1 MLQSTSGQEH
11 RASTSVTEEHRIA
24 ALVAAG
30 ALFVLG
36 DSGGKDSQAMRIRV
50 RALVPASQLIVV
62 HATLGEI
69 EWPGALEHA
78 RDGAARDGLPFL
90 VAQSPKTFLEMVEH
104 RHRTRPDAPAF
115 PQAGNRQCTS
125 DLKRDPIL
133 TTVRRYAKARGIRT
147 IVTCMGL
154 RAGESAKR
162 AKAPTWSQSA
172 RGSKAG
178 RAWFEWLPIHHI
190 TTAEVFATIAA
201 AGETPHYAYA
211 LGNDRLSCVFCIM
224 GSSKDARNGAVH
236 HPELFAQFVGIER
249 RTGSTLHQS
258 RKGLEEFAGITI
270 AEARDAH
277 RRLPVLRAV
286 A

>member
-1 MLQSTSGQEH
+1 MS
-11 RASTSVTEEHRIA
+11 RALVTERRRIA

-50 RALVPASQLIVV
+50 RALVPAAQLVVV
-62 HATLGEI
+62 HATLGDI

-78 RDGAARDGLPFL
+78 REGAARDGLAFL
-90 VAQSPKTFLEMVEH
+90 VAQAPKTFLGMVEH

-133 TTVRRYAKARGIRT
+133 TAVRRYAKARGIKT

-154 RAGESAKR
+154 RGQESAKR
-162 AKAPTWSQSA
+162 KKAPTWSRSA

-178 RAWFEWLPIHHI
+178 RSWFEWLPIHHL

-211 LGNDRLSCVFCIM
+211 LGNDRLSCIFCIL
-224 GSSKDARNGAVH
+224 GSPKDARNGAVH
-236 HPELFAQFVGIER
+236 QPELFAQFVEVER

-258 RKGLEEFAGITI
+258 RKGLEAFAGLTV
-270 AEARDAH
+270 AEAREAH
-277 RRLPVLRAV
+277 RHLPVLRGV